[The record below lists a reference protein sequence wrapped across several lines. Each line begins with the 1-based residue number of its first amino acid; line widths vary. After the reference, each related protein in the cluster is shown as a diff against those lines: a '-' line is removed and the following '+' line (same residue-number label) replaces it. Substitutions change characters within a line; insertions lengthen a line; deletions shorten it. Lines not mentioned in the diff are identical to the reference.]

1 MPTSSAALP
10 ASPRA
15 RRSRSVVAELEGG
28 LLRSADTFP
37 YFMLVA
43 FEASGLPRFVLLLA
57 LWPLLRLLELAC
69 RRGDLAL
76 RAAAFVA
83 TVGVP
88 RAEVEAVSRAV
99 LPKFMADDVDP
110 AAWAAFGSCEGRRVV
125 VTRMPRVMVER
136 FAKEHLG
143 AHAVVG
149 CDLEYSRLRRSTG
162 LLKGAGHE
170 NVATRVQALFAGDDR
185 PDLAIGGSE
194 MASSFL
200 TFCKEQLRPPF
211 TAEHETNAKPFR
223 PVIFHDGRLVCRP
236 TPFMSLVV
244 ILWLPLG
251 VLMAF
256 VRIAV
261 GLMVPIWTIPYI
273 APVFGGAVIIHG
285 RAPPPVRAS
294 SDAAADD
301 DSDDASGVLFVCTHR
316 TLMDP
321 VVLATVLGRRV
332 AAVTYSIS
340 RLSEILSPIPTVR
353 LTRDRDVDAARMRA
367 ELARGDVAVCPEGTT
382 CREPFLLRFSKLFA
396 ELSDRIV
403 PVAMNYRV
411 GLFHPTTARG
421 WKAMDPIFFFMNPRP
436 VYEVTFLNQLPA
448 EATCAAGK
456 SPVDVANYVQ
466 RILAATLG
474 FECTTLTRKDKYTV
488 LAGNDG
494 SVNAKPAA
502 AGKPAWQSRVKEVLG
517 FLLH

>member
-1 MPTSSAALP
+1 MAMMSSAPPP
-10 ASPRA
+10 AA
-15 RRSRSVVAELEGG
+15 RRRSVVAELEGA
-28 LLRSADTFP
+28 LLRGADTFP

-43 FEASGLPRFVLLLA
+43 FEASGLPRFAALLA
-57 LWPLLRLLELAC
+57 LWPLLRLLELLGRA
-69 RRGDLAL
+69 DMAL
-76 RAAAFVA
+76 RAAALVA
-83 TVGVP
+83 TAGVP
-88 RAEVEAVSRAV
+88 RAEVEAVARAV

-110 AAWAAFGSCEGRRVV
+110 AAWAAFGGCDGRRVV

-136 FAKEHLG
+136 FAREHLG
-143 AHAVVG
+143 AHDVVG

-162 LLKGAGHE
+162 IVRDAGD
-170 NVATRVQALFAGDDR
+170 VAARVRALFADGDR
-185 PDLAIGGSE
+185 PDLGIGRSE
-194 MASSFL
+194 TARAFL
-200 TFCKEQLRPPF
+200 PFCKEQLQPPF
-211 TAEHETNAKPFR
+211 TAGDVTGQPSAPPFR

-236 TPFMSLVV
+236 TPFMSLV
-244 ILWLPLG
+244 ILLWLPLG
-251 VLMAF
+251 VLVAF

-261 GLMVPIWTIPYI
+261 GLMVPIWTVPHI
-273 APVFGGAVIIHG
+273 APIFGGAVIMHG
-285 RAPPPVRAS
+285 RAPPPVGS
-294 SDAAADD
+294 GNG
-301 DSDDASGVLFVCTHR
+301 SGVLFVCTHR

-382 CREPFLLRFSKLFA
+382 CREPFLLRFSALFA

-474 FECTTLTRKDKYTV
+474 FECTSLTRKDKYRV

-494 SVNAKPAA
+494 IVGAKPPAA
-502 AGKPAWQSRVKEVLG
+502 AKPAWQQRVKEVLG

>member
-1 MPTSSAALP
+1 MSTCAC
-10 ASPRA
+10 
-15 RRSRSVVAELEGG
+15 V
-28 LLRSADTFP
+28 TF
-37 YFMLVA
+37 L
-43 FEASGLPRFVLLLA
+43 
-57 LWPLLRLLELAC
+57 
-69 RRGDLAL
+69 
-76 RAAAFVA
+76 
-83 TVGVP
+83 
-88 RAEVEAVSRAV
+88 
-99 LPKFMADDVDP
+99 
-110 AAWAAFGSCEGRRVV
+110 
-125 VTRMPRVMVER
+125 
-136 FAKEHLG
+136 
-143 AHAVVG
+143 
-149 CDLEYSRLRRSTG
+149 
-162 LLKGAGHE
+162 
-170 NVATRVQALFAGDDR
+170 Q
-185 PDLAIGGSE
+185 
-194 MASSFL
+194 
-200 TFCKEQLRPPF
+200 EQLEPPF
-211 TAEHETNAKPFR
+211 TAGAATTSAAAPPFR

-236 TPFMSLVV
+236 TALMSLV
-244 ILWLPLG
+244 ILLWLPLG
-251 VLMAF
+251 ALVAF

-273 APVFGGAVIIHG
+273 APIFGGAVITHG
-285 RAPPPVRAS
+285 RAPPPVRRG
-294 SDAAADD
+294 SDAAVEDGGG
-301 DSDDASGVLFVCTHR
+301 SPSGVLFVCTHR

-340 RLSEILSPIPTVR
+340 RLSEVLSPIPTVR
-353 LTRDRDVDAARMRA
+353 LTRDRGVDAARIRA

-382 CREPFLLRFSKLFA
+382 CREPFLLRFSALFA

-448 EATCAAGK
+448 EATCAAGR

-474 FECTTLTRKDKYTV
+474 FECTSLTRKDKYRV

-494 SVNAKPAA
+494 IVTAAKPAA
-502 AGKPAWQSRVKEVLG
+502 PGKAAWQSRVKEVLG